1 MQAPCV
7 PTWPPE
13 TPWAGLGS
21 GRHKTPTHKT
31 LNSMQKD
38 KEQVMSMSQ
47 RAYPWGV
54 IGALSAGVGV
64 IMGALGSH
72 ALRSQLGV
80 DSLRAWEI
88 ATDYQLVHA
97 IGLLIVD
104 RLQHQSAMHGRI
116 FAPVGGLFLLGTLLF
131 CGSLYGLALTH
142 WTFLGPITPLGGL
155 CLISGWF
162 LLAYRIW
169 SARKK
174 NMHSSSASTLQDSE
188 NHD

>member
-1 MQAPCV
+1 MP
-7 PTWPPE
+7 
-13 TPWAGLGS
+13 
-21 GRHKTPTHKT
+21 R
-31 LNSMQKD
+31 
-38 KEQVMSMSQ
+38 SQ

-54 IGALSAGVGV
+54 VGALSAGVGV
-64 IMGALGSH
+64 ILGALGSH
-72 ALRSQLGV
+72 ALRSQLGE

-97 IGLLIVD
+97 IGLLLVD
-104 RLQHQSAMHGRI
+104 RLQQESAMGIRA

-142 WTFLGPITPLGGL
+142 WTFLGPVTPLGGL

-169 SARKK
+169 SSRKK
-174 NMHSSSASTLQDSE
+174 NMHSLSASTSQDSE
-188 NHD
+188 HHD